1 MQLRSATR
9 DNLGN
14 LGRCFSGLC
23 VHRVG
28 ADRGPH
34 AFLSSIVSADAAEI
48 NGATGFL
55 WDPDPDWSQL
65 SDLNRRPTVY
75 KTVALPLS

>member
-1 MQLRSATR
+1 MQLRSVTR

-14 LGRCFSGLC
+14 LDRCPPASCIHG
-23 VHRVG
+23 VG
-28 ADRGPH
+28 ADRGPD

-55 WDPDPDWSQL
+55 WDPEPDWSQL

>member
-1 MQLRSATR
+1 MQLRSATW

-14 LGRCFSGLC
+14 QGRCLPGAC
-23 VHRVG
+23 TRGDG

-65 SDLNRRPTVY
+65 LDLD
-75 KTVALPLS
+75 